1 MSPTETDETPDN
13 PFDGE
18 AAREAQRY
26 LDEDPRLTAN
36 QARDFV
42 AIRYLLAGNTGAL
55 AHFLMSDD
63 YVLGPAVKKLLSFM
77 LQPDRVDPHDQTIEV
92 SEPVEQIPYALVVRH
107 RAGKKGRRRDLAADE
122 RNSALA
128 EEYRRRVDAAGPG
141 SSESVILQMVEDY
154 DGVTELMIREAIKQ
168 RSRKSPKAG

>member
-1 MSPTETDETPDN
+1 MMPIETDETPDN

-18 AAREAQRY
+18 AQRY
-26 LDEDPRLTAN
+26 QNEDTRLTAN

-55 AHFLMSDD
+55 AHFLLCHD
-63 YVLGPAVKKLLSFM
+63 YLPGPELKKLLSLM
-77 LQPDRVDPHDQTIEV
+77 LQPDRIHPSDQTIEV
-92 SEPVEQIPYALVVRH
+92 SAPVEQIPYSLVVKH

-128 EEYRRRVDAAGPG
+128 EEYRRRVDTAGPG
-141 SSESVILQMVEDY
+141 SSESVILQMADDY
-154 DGVTELMIREAIKQ
+154 DGVTDLMIREAIKR
-168 RSRKSPKAG
+168 RSQKSPKAGE